1 MEQSYYRIGEVS
13 RATGLSKDT
22 LHFYDKIS
30 LLSPDH
36 VDPQNGYRYYSLRNL
51 WQLDIITTCR
61 KLNIPLDTVRQILS
75 LQDNAEIVRLLMEYR
90 EEALRRSAYYQ
101 QVAEDILWYKEEH
114 RRIEAQKDDPPLV
127 RQVWREAE
135 QVIAG
140 RAAQRAQGYHVNL
153 QQAAQEPLRQASS
166 IRRRYGYLLDGA
178 GTGLGILIARMDGCG
193 DITAQRD
200 TIKSS
205 LWLGVFNFALFACV
219 SLAVLE
225 GYFAL
230 SSDQPMV
237 RQQGIQYAQ
246 VVLAGSLGLFVES
259 HCTKLLQAR
268 GNTLVPML
276 AQVTG
281 AAINMVLDPIL
292 IFGRL
297 GAPALRI
304 ICLSFLP
311 AGIAMTLT
319 VFFQG
324 SGQSR
329 QSIFIIVL
337 RQVVLLV
344 PLAWVFHFAGLTY
357 VWLTFPVTEVL
368 SVLCALA
375 FYRGAPFLSKRRNA
389 E

>member
-140 RAAQRAQGYHVNL
+140 RAAQGGSQAYHVNM

-178 GTGLGILIARMDGCG
+178 GMPAGRVVKLREYVRMEAPYRCIDPE
-193 DITAQRD
+193 TLY
-200 TIKSS
+200 TIPA
-205 LWLGVFNFALFACV
+205 GRYAVF
-219 SLAVLE
+219 
-225 GYFAL
+225 
-230 SSDQPMV
+230 
-237 RQQGIQYAQ
+237 
-246 VVLAGSLGLFVES
+246 
-259 HCTKLLQAR
+259 T
-268 GNTLVPML
+268 
-276 AQVTG
+276 
-281 AAINMVLDPIL
+281 
-292 IFGRL
+292 
-297 GAPALRI
+297 LRI
-304 ICLSFLP
+304 
-311 AGIAMTLT
+311 
-319 VFFQG
+319 
-324 SGQSR
+324 R
-329 QSIFIIVL
+329 QERADFSP
-337 RQVVLLV
+337 LLD
-344 PLAWVFHFAGLTY
+344 
-357 VWLTFPVTEVL
+357 
-368 SVLCALA
+368 
-375 FYRGAPFLSKRRNA
+375 
-389 E
+389 

>member
-22 LHFYDKIS
+22 LHFYDKIG

-140 RAAQRAQGYHVNL
+140 RAAQGGSQAYHVNMQQAAQAEL
-153 QQAAQEPLRQASS
+153 QQAAS

-193 DITAQRD
+193 DTAAQRD
-200 TIKSS
+200 TIKSG

-219 SLAVLE
+219 SLAVLQ

-246 VVLAGSLGLFVES
+246 VVLAGSLGLFIES

-268 GNTLVPML
+268 GNTLVPI
-276 AQVTG
+276 G
-281 AAINMVLDPIL
+281 DR
-292 IFGRL
+292 GRHQHRAGPHPYFRPAGRAGPGSDRRYRGRPVGRHGHHAGGGVPQL
-297 GAPALRI
+297 RPDRPGAPAPVRRR
-304 ICLSFLP
+304 CGSSASVSCPP
-311 AGIAMTLT
+311 A
-319 VFFQG
+319 
-324 SGQSR
+324 S
-329 QSIFIIVL
+329 
-337 RQVVLLV
+337 
-344 PLAWVFHFAGLTY
+344 P
-357 VWLTFPVTEVL
+357 
-368 SVLCALA
+368 
-375 FYRGAPFLSKRRNA
+375 
-389 E
+389 

>member
-22 LHFYDKIS
+22 LHFYDKIG

-140 RAAQRAQGYHVNL
+140 RAAQGGSQAYHVNM

-178 GTGLGILIARMDGCG
+178 GMPAGRVVKLREYVRMEAPYRCIDPE
-193 DITAQRD
+193 TLY
-200 TIKSS
+200 TIPAGRYAVFTLRIRQERADFSP
-205 LWLGVFNFALFACV
+205 LLDWLAAHGEEADA
-219 SLAVLE
+219 
-225 GYFAL
+225 
-230 SSDQPMV
+230 
-237 RQQGIQYAQ
+237 IYAEE
-246 VVLAGSLGLFVES
+246 LGLQLFPYMDDYACEVRAHLKEK
-259 HCTKLLQAR
+259 TQK
-268 GNTLVPML
+268 
-276 AQVTG
+276 G
-281 AAINMVLDPIL
+281 A
-292 IFGRL
+292 
-297 GAPALRI
+297 
-304 ICLSFLP
+304 
-311 AGIAMTLT
+311 
-319 VFFQG
+319 
-324 SGQSR
+324 
-329 QSIFIIVL
+329 
-337 RQVVLLV
+337 
-344 PLAWVFHFAGLTY
+344 
-357 VWLTFPVTEVL
+357 
-368 SVLCALA
+368 
-375 FYRGAPFLSKRRNA
+375 
-389 E
+389 

>member
-30 LLSPDH
+30 LLSHDY

-140 RAAQRAQGYHVNL
+140 RAAQGGSQAYHVNMQQAAQAEL
-153 QQAAQEPLRQASS
+153 QQAAS

-178 GTGLGILIARMDGCG
+178 GMPAGQVIKLREYVRTEGPYRWIDPDALY
-193 DITAQRD
+193 
-200 TIKSS
+200 TIPAGRYAVFTLRIRQEQADFSP
-205 LWLGVFNFALFACV
+205 LLDWLAAHGEETDAIYAEELGVQLFPYMDNYAC
-219 SLAVLE
+219 E
-225 GYFAL
+225 
-230 SSDQPMV
+230 V
-237 RQQGIQYAQ
+237 RAHLKEKAQ
-246 VVLAGSLGLFVES
+246 
-259 HCTKLLQAR
+259 K
-268 GNTLVPML
+268 
-276 AQVTG
+276 G
-281 AAINMVLDPIL
+281 A
-292 IFGRL
+292 
-297 GAPALRI
+297 
-304 ICLSFLP
+304 
-311 AGIAMTLT
+311 
-319 VFFQG
+319 
-324 SGQSR
+324 
-329 QSIFIIVL
+329 
-337 RQVVLLV
+337 
-344 PLAWVFHFAGLTY
+344 
-357 VWLTFPVTEVL
+357 
-368 SVLCALA
+368 
-375 FYRGAPFLSKRRNA
+375 
-389 E
+389 